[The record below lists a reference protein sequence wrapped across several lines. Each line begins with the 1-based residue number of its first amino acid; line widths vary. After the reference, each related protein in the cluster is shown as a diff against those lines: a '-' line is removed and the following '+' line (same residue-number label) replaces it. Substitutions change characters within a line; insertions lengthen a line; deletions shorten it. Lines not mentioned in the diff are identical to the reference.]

1 MAKNRNPNADD
12 LLRQLKEL
20 ITPQAIQAKPVK
32 QDNRKV
38 VAALTQAQ
46 KALGRAIA
54 LLNGNTVEQSAQLDP
69 ETAVDMD
76 SAAPYGRKKDG
87 TPKQRPGRSK
97 A

>member
-20 ITPQAIQAKPVK
+20 ITPQATQAKPVK

-54 LLNGNTVEQSAQLDP
+54 LLNGNTVEPSAQQDP

-76 SAAPYGRKKDG
+76 STAPYGRKKDG